1 VALQPD
7 HGSLFSPAA
16 MGRLLQ
22 LAPLARLVALPT
34 LLVAVGVAAALTTR
48 APATRAALAGSPVE
62 VVEAAARRAAPAV
75 RVGLGLTERL
85 LSSRTSDELD

>member
-1 VALQPD
+1 VALQP
-7 HGSLFSPAA
+7 HHESLFSPAA

-34 LLVAVGVAAALTTR
+34 LLVAVAVAVVRTMPELD
-48 APATRAALAGSPVE
+48 TRAALAGSPVE
-62 VVEAAARRAAPAV
+62 AVEAAARPAAPAA
-75 RVGLGLTERL
+75 RVGLGRTERL